1 MVLLFWD
8 RFVNNGTFSLI
19 RDGCLV
25 MGLIM
30 MLLSW
35 FAYLSL
41 QGVPRPKLRIPFVDP
56 EKRRRRYL
64 GRADIVDFADE
75 HIVSFDELE
84 PEEKSACILAADFI
98 GGLLFFIPGVI
109 ATVMWFVQH

>member
-1 MVLLFWD
+1 MLF
-8 RFVNNGTFSLI
+8 RS
-19 RDGCLV
+19 
-25 MGLIM
+25 
-30 MLLSW
+30 
-35 FAYLSL
+35 
-41 QGVPRPKLRIPFVDP
+41 
-56 EKRRRRYL
+56 
-64 GRADIVDFADE
+64 DIVDFADG